1 VNDTHYFEPQKK
13 LIEFTRYNEPIL
25 RRYRFGDQE
34 MTLLVYAEGKR
45 TFESQCNIDMRLDD
59 DGYYPMPDP
68 TVHYCALARVKHDS
82 AGQLEPG
89 RFVRVKAFE
98 CEELGFG
105 DTERLY
111 VKPRP
116 GERFPKALKILT

>member
-1 VNDTHYFEPQKK
+1 MDDKFKPQKK
-13 LIEFTRYNEPIL
+13 LIEFERHREPL
-25 RRYRFGDQE
+25 ERRYLVDGRE
-34 MTLLVYAEGKR
+34 ITLLVYAEGKR
-45 TFESQCNIDMRLDD
+45 TFESQWDINMRDIDWP
-59 DGYYPMPDP
+59 YPTPDP
-68 TVHYCALARVKHDS
+68 TVHYLALTRVEHDP

>member
-1 VNDTHYFEPQKK
+1 MDDTHYFKPQKK
-13 LIEFTRYNEPIL
+13 LIEFERHNPPVE
-25 RRYRFGDQE
+25 RRYRFDDRE
-34 MTLLVYAEGKR
+34 ITLSVYAEGKR
-45 TFESQCNIDMRLDD
+45 TFESRYAIDRRFYDD
-59 DGYYPMPDP
+59 VPYPAPDP

-82 AGQLEPG
+82 AGGLEPG
-89 RFVRVKAFE
+89 RFVIVKAFE

>member
-1 VNDTHYFEPQKK
+1 MDDKFKPQKK
-13 LIEFTRYNEPIL
+13 LIEFERHREPVE
-25 RRYRFGDQE
+25 RRYRVDGRE
-34 MTLLVYAEGKR
+34 ITLLVYAEGKR
-45 TFESQCNIDMRLDD
+45 TFESQWDINRRRFS
-59 DGYYPMPDP
+59 DGYYPIPDP
-68 TVHYCALARVKHDS
+68 TVHYLALTRVRHDP

-116 GERFPKALKILT
+116 GEHFPSALRILT

>member
-1 VNDTHYFEPQKK
+1 MDDKFKPQKK
-13 LIEFTRYNEPIL
+13 LIEFERPREPL
-25 RRYRFGDQE
+25 ERRYLVDGRE
-34 MTLLVYAEGKR
+34 ITLLVYAEGKR
-45 TFESQCNIDMRLDD
+45 TFESQLDIDMRDID
-59 DGYYPMPDP
+59 WPYPTPDP
-68 TVHYCALARVKHDS
+68 TVHYLALTRVKHDP

-98 CEELGFG
+98 CEELDFG

>member
-1 VNDTHYFEPQKK
+1 MDSTHLFKPQKK
-13 LIEFTRYNEPIL
+13 LIEFTRHATPEERVYRDGD
-25 RRYRFGDQE
+25 RRI
-34 MTLLVYAEGKR
+34 TLLISAEGKR
-45 TFESQCNIDMRLDD
+45 TYESQYSIDRRFYD
-59 DGYYPMPDP
+59 DGPYPAPDP
-68 TVHYCALARVKHDS
+68 TVHYVALARVAHDT
-82 AGQLEPG
+82 AGELEPG

-116 GERFPKALKILT
+116 GESFPKALRILT